1 MEETMGNLSSAQQEW
16 LQERFQTRVS
26 TDLMERKIYS
36 HDVGVMPTL
45 IKPLI
50 GKALADAVVQPRNE
64 EEIVE
69 LVHWAAQ
76 HRIPLVPR
84 GKATSGYGGVLP
96 VKGGVTVDFWRMRD
110 IVGINPERMTVTVQP
125 GMVWKDLE
133 RELNKEGLA
142 LRLYPSSAPSSTVG
156 GWLAQG
162 GFGYGSFEFGAF
174 RDSVIAARVVMP
186 NGDVQEFTGSD
197 LDLISDAEGITGI
210 ITEITLSVRQ
220 LEEELV
226 VAVRFNEIRWLA
238 AALRDIADESVP
250 LWSVSFIN
258 PTMARLKNQRPLQR
272 EHGHP
277 VNNGRLYIP
286 EVYVATLVY
295 PASRA
300 DEVEPM
306 LGDIITRHGG
316 EWLTEGI
323 AHHEWEERFK
333 IMSIKRLG
341 PSLIPAE
348 VVIPLANLGE
358 ALADIESSIHQPLVI
373 EGMIASGEQPQ
384 AVLLGFIPHDER
396 KFGFNL
402 AFGLALSVIQK
413 AKRHGG
419 RSYASGLYFAREAE
433 HILGSERVRQFRD
446 YKRQM
451 DPHNIMNPK
460 KILGNGL
467 LGTFMGVASTFEPVI
482 RMVVN
487 GSGSQ
492 NGERIEGAG
501 RRDIADDVAWYA
513 YACAQCGYC
522 VNECDQFYG
531 RGWESESPRAK
542 WFFLKEYMAG
552 RAEFDQEW
560 VNKFIACTTCE
571 ICNVNCPLE
580 LPIEPAWL
588 TMRGTLIYDGDHMTL
603 PAFAVM
609 QAALRKERNIWASYS
624 RDRAN
629 WVPED
634 IKDKIRWQA
643 DVGYFPGCTASL
655 VEQDVAQGTARLL
668 DAAGVDFTYMGSG
681 EACCG
686 IPMLVAGMWE
696 SFEEILRH
704 NVQGMKERGVKTVVT
719 SCPACWLV
727 WKTYYPEWAERL
739 GIDFPFETKHYS
751 EIIAEQ
757 IKEGKLEFTNPINAR
772 VTWHDS
778 CHMGRAGGIY
788 EPPREMLEA
797 IPGLEFV
804 DMEHNREHAHCC
816 GSVLTLLE
824 NPDTA
829 KVIGDVRLAEAEA
842 VGAEAVVASCPCCEV
857 QLRVTAQKTERDL
870 PIIDLANLTSQALG
884 LPTYDPTEYALEQWQ
899 TFEAMIWLMKP
910 EAMGNLMIELF
921 PQLIDA
927 MPFGMGGMMRL
938 LGKMGPIGG
947 GMLNAMK
954 PMFPILFP
962 LLMPMMMPKV
972 LPDMLAAVEK
982 RVPMP
987 QHMKE
992 QMPDLMPQAMD
1003 RLMPKMLPQI
1013 VPLISDPLVA
1023 HLRGQEVE
1031 LVPGA
1036 RA

>member
-1 MEETMGNLSSAQQEW
+1 MDNLSSTQQEW
-16 LQERFQTRVS
+16 LRERFHNRVN

-36 HDVGVMPTL
+36 HDVGVMPPL

-50 GKALADAVVQPRNE
+50 GKALADAVVQPKNE
-64 EEIVE
+64 DEVIE
-69 LVHWAAQ
+69 LVRWAA
-76 HRIPLVPR
+76 HNRIPLVPR

-96 VKGGVTVDFWRMRD
+96 VKGGITVDFWRMSD
-110 IVGINPERMTVTVQP
+110 IVSIDRAAMRVTVQP
-125 GMVWKDLE
+125 GLVWQDLE
-133 RELNKEGLA
+133 RALNKAGLT
-142 LRLYPSSAPSSTVG
+142 LRLYPSSAPSSTVA

-162 GFGYGSFEFGAF
+162 GFGYGSFEFGPF
-174 RDSVIAARVVMP
+174 CENVVSARVVLA
-186 NGDVQEFTGSD
+186 NGEAGEFSGSD

-210 ITEITLSVRQ
+210 ITEITLSVKA
-220 LEEELV
+220 LEEEII
-226 VAVRFNEIRWLA
+226 VAVRFNEVRWLA
-238 AALRDIADESVP
+238 AALRDIANEDVP
-250 LWSVSFIN
+250 LWSASFIN
-258 PTMARLKNQRPLQR
+258 PAMGQLKNRRPPKT

-277 VNNGRLYIP
+277 THEERIEIP
-286 EVYVATLVY
+286 EAYVAVFVY
-295 PASRA
+295 PASRTR
-300 DEVEPM
+300 EVASA
-306 LGDIITRHGG
+306 LNSIITRHGG
-316 EWLTEGI
+316 EWLPEGM

-333 IMSIKRLG
+333 IMSVKRLG
-341 PSLIPAE
+341 PSLIPTE
-348 VVIPLANLGE
+348 VVIPLENLGE
-358 ALADIESSIHQPLVI
+358 ALVDIEGSIRQPIVI
-373 EGMIASGEQPQ
+373 EGLIAGGEHPQ
-384 AVLLGFIPHDER
+384 AILLGFIPHDER
-396 KFGFNL
+396 KFGFNF
-402 AFGLALSVIQK
+402 AFGLSLSVIQK

-419 RSYASGLYFAREAE
+419 RSYGSGLYFARDAE
-433 HILGSERVRQFRD
+433 HILGKERVRQFRNH
-446 YKRQM
+446 KRQM
-451 DPHNIMNPK
+451 DPHNIMNPG

-467 LGTFMGVASTFEPVI
+467 LGTFLSVAGAFEPIVRTI
-482 RMVVN
+482 GN
-487 GSGSQ
+487 GAVSPI
-492 NGERIEGAG
+492 GERIEGTG
-501 RRDIADDVAWYA
+501 RRGIADDVAWYA
-513 YACAQCGYC
+513 YTCAQCGYC

-552 RAEFDQEW
+552 RAEFDQDW

-571 ICNVNCPLE
+571 ICNVNCPLD

-588 TMRGTLIYDGDHMTL
+588 TMRGTLIHERDHMTL

-609 QAALRKERNIWASYS
+609 QASLRKERNIWASYS
-624 RDRAN
+624 HDRAN

-696 SFEEILRH
+696 SFEEIMHH
-704 NVQGMKERGVKTVVT
+704 NIQGMKDRGVKTVVT

-727 WKTYYPEWAERL
+727 WKVYYPEWAEKL
-739 GIDFPFETKHYS
+739 GVDYPFEAKHYS
-751 EIIAEQ
+751 ELIAEQ
-757 IKEGKLEFTNPINAR
+757 IRAGNLEFTHPVNAK

-788 EPPREMLEA
+788 EEPRDVLKA
-797 IPGLEFV
+797 VPGIEFV
-804 DMEHNREHAHCC
+804 EMDHNREHGHCC

-829 KVIGDVRLAEAEA
+829 KVIGDVRLREAEA
-842 VGAEAVVASCPCCEV
+842 VGAEAIVASCPCCEV
-857 QLRVTAQKTERDL
+857 QLRVSAQKTERDL
-870 PIIDLANLTSQALG
+870 PIIDLANVTSQALG
-884 LPTYDPTEYALEQWQ
+884 LPTYDPTEYALEQWR

-921 PQLIDA
+921 PQLVDA

-938 LGKMGPIGG
+938 LGKLGPIGG
-947 GMLNAMK
+947 GMLKAMK

-972 LPDMLAAVEK
+972 LPDMLTAIEK

-1013 VPLISDPLVA
+1013 VPLISDPLIA
-1023 HLRGQEVE
+1023 YLRGKEVE

-1036 RA
+1036 RV